1 MRRWKKIRTVAA
13 FEFFAAVKRVGYLI
27 TTFGMPLFM
36 VAYGGIIAIPAVYVD
51 RKAREPVVYGVVDTG
66 NILNLQNDVTASF
79 AKLPDDMRQVLEASG
94 QGQALGRAIASSNFV
109 FRRFDREEDARA
121 ALVDRRLKGFFV
133 VPAEYMPTGRIDVYS
148 PESLSLSAG
157 DSREAF
163 GDLLRNRLTTGR
175 VEADVAARI
184 LAPIQATKR
193 YAVSRTGELRDGGA
207 ASSFVRLA
215 VPLLFMVLFLLSI
228 LMTSG
233 YLMQGTAVEKE
244 NKVVEVLLA
253 SANPDEILAGKL
265 LGLGAAGLLQ
275 IAVWLLMML
284 ATGLGIVPLLVSSTI
299 EVPWRAVALAI
310 PFFALAFLFFGGLI
324 LGTGSLGSNV
334 REAQQLAMVWSLT
347 AALPMMLIAVL
358 LKEPHG
364 AIARVLTL
372 IPFTAGPIIVLRAST
387 DADLLAWWEVAVALV
402 LLAAATWLGL
412 RLGGR
417 LFRIGLLSAGAR
429 PSLRE
434 IVRQARLA
442 A

>member
-1 MRRWKKIRTVAA
+1 MRRWRKIRTIAA

-36 VAYGGIIAIPAVYVD
+36 VAYGSVIAIPASYVD
-51 RKAREPVVYGVVDTG
+51 RKAREPVVYGVVDAAG
-66 NILNLQNDVTASF
+66 VLNLQNDLA
-79 AKLPDDMRQVLEASG
+79 AGYARLPDEMRRALEASG
-94 QGQALGRAIASSNFV
+94 HGQTLGRVVASSNFV
-109 FRRFDREEDARA
+109 FRPFEREQEART
-121 ALVDRRLKGFFV
+121 ALVERRLKGFFV
-133 VPAEYMPTGRIDVYS
+133 VPADYMATGRIEVYS
-148 PESLSLSAG
+148 PEALTFSAG
-157 DSREAF
+157 DSRDAF
-163 GDLLRNRLTTGR
+163 GHLLRTRLTDGR
-175 VEADVAARI
+175 IPTDVAARV
-184 LAPIQATKR
+184 LQPIRTTKV
-193 YAVSRTGELRDGGA
+193 YAVSRSGELRDGGV

-215 VPLLFMVLFLLSI
+215 VPLLFMLLFLLSI

-299 EVPWRAVALAI
+299 EVPWRAVVLAI

-334 REAQQLAMVWSLT
+334 REAQQLAMVWSLM

-364 AIARVLTL
+364 AISRVLTL
-372 IPFTAGPIIVLRAST
+372 VPFTAGPIIVLRAST